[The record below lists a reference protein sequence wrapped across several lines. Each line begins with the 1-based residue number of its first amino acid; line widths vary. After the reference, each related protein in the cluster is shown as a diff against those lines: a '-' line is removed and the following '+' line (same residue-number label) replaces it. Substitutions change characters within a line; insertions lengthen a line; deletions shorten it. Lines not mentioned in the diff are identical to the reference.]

1 MINVLVLEDSPPLQS
16 FLKTLLGASG
26 YNVSI
31 TAKGLDGFALMSEHC
46 FDLVLLDL
54 GLLDMDGQA
63 WLEEVRQWS
72 QIPILVLSARDGEV
86 EKVTALDNGAN
97 DYITKP
103 FSANELLARMRVLL
117 RANTQP
123 SLALQCGNIKIDPH
137 KHTVMLNDKVVKL
150 TKKEY
155 RILLM
160 LFQNKDKVLTH
171 NAILTQVW
179 GVQYIN
185 RPEYVRVHIAQLR
198 QKLEVNPASP
208 VHILTEP
215 AVGYRLVG

>member
-26 YNVSI
+26 YSVSI
-31 TAKGLDGFALMSEHC
+31 TAKGLEGFALMSEQS

-63 WLEEVRQWS
+63 WLVEVRKWS

-86 EKVTALDNGAN
+86 EKVTALDNGAH

-117 RANTQP
+117 RANTQA
-123 SLALQCGNIKIDPH
+123 SNALQCGNIKIDPH
-137 KHTVMLNDKVVKL
+137 KHTVMHNNKDVKL

-155 RILLM
+155 KVLLM

-179 GVQYIN
+179 GAQYVN